1 MVQAVSF
8 SSSSNDTASEIFRKI
23 GIQLSLGNNFHGI
36 QHTFLWKTIII
47 LDYKQMCLKLLLKFF
62 KNVPEPQDL
71 NEMSLFVT
79 DNIDVYLRPVILEKA
94 MVKEI
99 PPT

>member
-1 MVQAVSF
+1 
-8 SSSSNDTASEIFRKI
+8 
-23 GIQLSLGNNFHGI
+23 
-36 QHTFLWKTIII
+36 
-47 LDYKQMCLKLLLKFF
+47 MCLKLLLKFF